1 MGFYYNQQ
9 PQGFYYNQ
17 QPQKQGKWKYLFSVS
32 KMIPNTAKFK
42 IFDLSQINDVI
53 YILWKLSK
61 VIRNVNFQVSITNNS
76 PRKVFTTISRML
88 MKKITPEHG
97 KRTLTPPPF
106 QNARRKSQLLKW
118 LESWSLTIIA
128 LVPLK
133 TESLHRFL
141 KISHKKTIQYVKSF
155 IYQTFFIKLNHNWKI
170 FQS

>member
-32 KMIPNTAKFK
+32 KIIPNTAKFK
-42 IFDLSQINDVI
+42 ILPVSNKRCYLYKV
-53 YILWKLSK
+53 WKLSK
-61 VIRNVNFQVSITNNS
+61 SMRNVTFQVSITNNS

-88 MKKITPEHG
+88 MKKTTPEHG

-106 QNARRKSQLLKW
+106 QNAPRKSQLLKW
-118 LESWSLTIIA
+118 LELWSLTTIA

-141 KISHKKTIQYVKSF
+141 KMSRNKIIQYVKSF
-155 IYQTFFIKLNHNWKI
+155 IYQAFFIKI
-170 FQS
+170 FVDS